1 MEDLLELLR
10 ALSEPVNP
18 TRPRAPVEQSEQVSP
33 IPADRLDRDVPWYV
47 RAVLIDPDTATAIAE
62 LKATEADESPEEIEA
77 GDAAAEPAEEEP
89 ETEEPAPEP
98 VTEPLEPA
106 DASPEESTTGDPPL
120 PRQRPAPEAEPVE
133 PETAEA
139 MDDVPAEPPE
149 PPRIFQTGCPAVMTG
164 AVEAEMLP
172 PMTEGQCMIRS
183 PLSVTALSVNGRMLP
198 LSSPVTVGCEVATAL
213 PGWVADVENYFVAR
227 ENTRVETLLTG
238 TSYMC
243 RNVNNAGEGRLS
255 EHAFGNAVDIVGF
268 ALEDGRSVTLPE
280 GWADPLSVEGRALRF
295 AHDAACSR
303 FMTTLGPEANA
314 LHRDHLHL
322 DMGCHGERCE
332 ARLCE

>member
-18 TRPRAPVEQSEQVSP
+18 TRPRAPVEQSEQVAP
-33 IPADRLDRDVPWYV
+33 IPADRPDRDWPWFF
-47 RAVLIDPDTATAIAE
+47 RTMGIDPEAE
-62 LKATEADESPEEIEA
+62 
-77 GDAAAEPAEEEP
+77 AAAEPDAGAPVEAEEPPTEDAAPDTVEPSPAEEEP
-89 ETEEPAPEP
+89 AEPPPPAPEESKSA
-98 VTEPLEPA
+98 EPEN
-106 DASPEESTTGDPPL
+106 PPL
-120 PRQRPAPEAEPVE
+120 PRERPDPEATPIE

-243 RNVNNAGEGRLS
+243 RNVNNAGDGRLS

-268 ALEDGRSVTLPE
+268 ALEDGQSVTLPD

>member
-1 MEDLLELLR
+1 
-10 ALSEPVNP
+10 LSEPVNP
-18 TRPRAPVEQSEQVSP
+18 TRPRAPVEQSEQVAP
-33 IPADRLDRDVPWYV
+33 IPADRPDRDWPWFF
-47 RAVLIDPDTATAIAE
+47 RTMGIDAE
-62 LKATEADESPEEIEA
+62 SDVA
-77 GDAAAEPAEEEP
+77 AEEEP
-89 ETEEPAPEP
+89 EATAAGTGELPSEEPAPDPAATPPDEEEP
-98 VTEPLEPA
+98 DEPPPA
-106 DASPEESTTGDPPL
+106 APEESEPAEPPL
-120 PRQRPAPEAEPVE
+120 PRERPDPEAEPIE
-133 PETAEA
+133 PEDAET
-139 MDDVPAEPPE
+139 MDEVPAEPPE
-149 PPRIFQTGCPAVMTG
+149 PPRIFQTGCPAAMAG
-164 AVEAEMLP
+164 EVEAEMMP
-172 PMTEGQCMIRS
+172 PIAEGQCTIRS
-183 PLSVTALSVNGRMLP
+183 PLSVTALSVNGRRLP
-198 LSSPVTVGCEVATAL
+198 LSSPVTVGCEVASAL

-227 ENTRVETLLTG
+227 ENSRIETLLTG

-243 RNVNNAGEGRLS
+243 RKVNNAGEGRLS

-322 DMGCHGERCE
+322 DMGCHGDRCE